1 MFKVSARTILE
12 LGSELISSDIIAFYE
27 LIKNSFDAQTKNG
40 VTINFDITLQRNEFK
55 KIDGLINRKEISLET
70 AIEVIITALDKSS
83 IYYKEYSEFIKTSNT
98 LDNLHENFKIA
109 QNSFNR
115 ITISDTGVGMSPD
128 QLNENFLVIGTSSRK
143 KDVDIAISS
152 KSGTSPYLGEKGIG
166 RLSVMRLGNFM
177 KLTTSTE
184 KSQEESVLEIDWEK
198 FSQLDLMLDQIEIKP
213 TLKSKE
219 QEWHGC
225 IIEISNL
232 TENWTRNRV
241 DELIDLEVAKLT
253 DPFEDVR
260 KRPKIFI
267 HWNSNRIS
275 IPSMNS
281 KLLEHSHAELRGSYS
296 VENGKPYIKCHYI
309 VRDAGVEHPIEEDIY
324 YLTDV
329 DLHGLLLGDKLNISL
344 ESLISIGD
352 FNFECYWFN
361 RQKLKAIDGIGN
373 QKTAR
378 ELQKQWSGIFLFRDG
393 FRVFPYGEDDDDWLS
408 LDRKALAHSGYSLNK
423 AQFIGRVNIS
433 RIGNPQLID
442 QTNRE
447 GLRINDEQ
455 KLFIRILRN
464 TIQERLLQFLKSI
477 KKQYKDKKINIET
490 IETDVNSLK
499 KRADDAVKQLRNH
512 IDPEGK
518 EFFEDLQQTLF
529 QYADFSKNAKLRI
542 ESVKN
547 DSLMM
552 TELAGIG
559 LMSEIIAHE
568 LARTA
573 ENALDTLNDLKNKEV
588 SVDIRKGLEVLRGEM
603 NSLNKRLR
611 VLDPIS
617 IAGRQ
622 RSENLDLIEVIE
634 DILDL
639 HKPQF
644 IRHKI
649 DVQIIEKPSHKIMMP
664 LVKGI
669 LIQIFAN
676 LISNSKYWLKI
687 KKDRI
692 ISFSPK
698 IEISIESSP
707 PTVIYR
713 DNGTGISV
721 ENKDRIFKAFF
732 SLKEES
738 KRRGLG
744 LHIAKENAEYLGG
757 KLYLDNEI
765 NEITSRLHTFILEL
779 PEVSNLEN
787 KK

>member
-55 KIDGLINRKEISLET
+55 KIDGLLNRKEISLES
-70 AIEVIITALDKSS
+70 AIELIVTALDKNS
-83 IYYKEYSEFIKTSNT
+83 IYYKEYFEFIKNSNS
-98 LDNLHENFKIA
+98 LDSLNENFKIA
-109 QNSFNR
+109 QNNFNR

-143 KDVDIAISS
+143 KDIDIAISA

-166 RLSVMRLGNFM
+166 RLSVMRLGNYLR
-177 KLTTSTE
+177 LTTSTE

-198 FSQLDLMLDQIEIKP
+198 FSQLDLMLDQIEIKAI
-213 TLKSKE
+213 SKNKE
-219 QEWHGC
+219 KEWHGC

-232 TENWTRNRV
+232 TENWTRKRV
-241 DELIDLEVAKLT
+241 DELIELEVAKLT

-267 HWNSNRIS
+267 HWNRIRIS
-275 IPSMNS
+275 IPSMNR

-329 DLHGLLLGDKLNISL
+329 DLHGLLVGDKLNISL

-499 KRADDAVKQLRNH
+499 KRADDAVKQLRSH

-529 QYADFSKNAKLRI
+529 QYADFSKNAKLKI
-542 ESVKN
+542 ESVEN

-603 NSLNKRLR
+603 NSLSKRLR

-649 DVQIIEKPSHKIMMP
+649 DVQIIEKPNHKIMMP
-664 LVKGI
+664 IVKGI

-698 IEISIESSP
+698 IEIIIESSP

-765 NEITSRLHTFILEL
+765 NEETSRLHTFILEL
-779 PEVSNLEN
+779 PEAGNLEN

>member
-55 KIDGLINRKEISLET
+55 KIDGLLKRKEISLAS
-70 AIEVIITALDKSS
+70 AIEIITTTLDKSS
-83 IYYKEYSEFIKTSNT
+83 IYYKEYLDFISNSNT
-98 LDNLHENFKIA
+98 LDSLHDNFKIA
-109 QNSFNR
+109 QNNFNR
-115 ITISDTGVGMSPD
+115 ITISDTGVGMSPE

-143 KDVDIAISS
+143 KDIDNAISS
-152 KSGTSPYLGEKGIG
+152 KSGASPYLGEKGIG
-166 RLSVMRLGNFM
+166 RLSVMRLGNYLR
-177 KLTTSTE
+177 LTTSTE
-184 KSQEESVLEIDWEK
+184 KSQEESVLEIDWGK

-213 TLKSKE
+213 TSKNKDK
-219 QEWHGC
+219 EWHGC

-232 TENWTRNRV
+232 TENWTRKRV
-241 DELIDLEVAKLT
+241 DELIELEVAKLT

-267 HWNSNRIS
+267 HWNGNRIS
-275 IPSMNS
+275 IPSMNR

-329 DLHGLLLGDKLNISL
+329 DLHGLLLGDNLNISL

-433 RIGNPQLID
+433 RIGNPELID

-464 TIQERLLQFLKSI
+464 TIQERLLDFLKSI

-499 KRADDAVKQLRNH
+499 KRADDAVKLLRNH
-512 IDPEGK
+512 INPEGE

-529 QYADFSKNAKLRI
+529 QYADFSKNAKLKI
-542 ESVKN
+542 ESVEN

-573 ENALDTLNDLKNKEV
+573 ENALDTLNDLKNKDI

-603 NSLNKRLR
+603 NSLSKRLR

-634 DILDL
+634 DIIDL

-644 IRHKI
+644 VRHKI
-649 DVQIIEKPSHKIMMP
+649 DVQIIEKPSHKVMMP
-664 LVKGI
+664 IVKGI
-669 LIQIFAN
+669 FIQIFAN

-692 ISFSPK
+692 ISFTPK
-698 IEISIESSP
+698 IEIIIESSP

-713 DNGTGISV
+713 DNGTGISI

-765 NEITSRLHTFILEL
+765 NEKTGRLHTFILEL
-779 PEVSNLEN
+779 PEPSNLEN

>member
-55 KIDGLINRKEISLET
+55 KIDGLLKRKEVSLEK
-70 AIEVIITALDKSS
+70 AIELITTALDKSS
-83 IYYKEYSEFIKTSNT
+83 IFYKDYLSCINHSNT
-98 LDNLHENFKIA
+98 LDGLYENLKTA
-109 QNSFNR
+109 QNKFNR
-115 ITISDTGVGMSPD
+115 ITISDTGVGMSPE

-143 KDVDIAISS
+143 KDIDNAISS
-152 KSGTSPYLGEKGIG
+152 KSATSPFLGEKGIG
-166 RLSVMRLGNFM
+166 RLSVMRLGNYLR
-177 KLTTSTE
+177 LTTAT
-184 KSQEESVLEIDWEK
+184 EESQQESTLEIDWEK

-213 TLKSKE
+213 TSKNKDR
-219 QEWHGC
+219 EWHGC
-225 IIEISNL
+225 IIEVSNL
-232 TENWTRNRV
+232 TENWTRQRV
-241 DELIDLEVAKLT
+241 DELIELEVAKLT

-260 KRPKIFI
+260 KRPKIYI
-267 HWNSNRIS
+267 HWNGNRIS
-275 IPSMNS
+275 IPSMNR

-433 RIGNPQLID
+433 RIGNPELID

-464 TIQERLLQFLKSI
+464 TIQERLLAFLKLI

-499 KRADDAVKQLRNH
+499 KRADDAVKLLRNH
-512 IDPEGK
+512 INPEGK

-529 QYADFSKNAKLRI
+529 QYADFSKNAKLKI
-542 ESVKN
+542 ESVES

-573 ENALDTLNDLKNKEV
+573 ENALDTLNELKNKDI

-603 NSLNKRLR
+603 NSLSKRLR

-634 DILDL
+634 DIIDL

-644 IRHKI
+644 VRHKI
-649 DVQIIEKPSHKIMMP
+649 DVQIIEKPSNKLMMP
-664 LVKGI
+664 IVKGI

-692 ISFSPK
+692 ISFTPK
-698 IEISIESSP
+698 IEIIIESSP

-765 NEITSRLHTFILEL
+765 NEETNRLHTFILEL
-779 PEVSNLEN
+779 PEVKNLGN

>member
-40 VTINFDITLQRNEFK
+40 VKIDFDITLQRNEFK
-55 KIDGLINRKEISLET
+55 KIDGLIQKGEISLES
-70 AIEVIITALDKSS
+70 AIELITTSLDKKS
-83 IYYKEYSEFIKTSNT
+83 IYHKEYLDFISNSST
-98 LDNLHENFKIA
+98 LNDLHNNFKLA
-109 QNSFNR
+109 QNKFNK
-115 ITISDTGVGMSPD
+115 ITISDTGVGMSPT

-143 KDVDIAISS
+143 KDIDNAISS
-152 KSGTSPYLGEKGIG
+152 KSKESPFLGEKGIG
-166 RLSVMRLGNFM
+166 RLSVMRLGSYLR
-177 KLTTSTE
+177 LTTSKE
-184 KSQEESVLEIDWEK
+184 NSKEESVLEIDWEK
-198 FSQLDLMLDQIEIKP
+198 FAELDLMLDQIEVKPISKIKE
-213 TLKSKE
+213 KE
-219 QEWHGC
+219 WNGC

-232 TENWTRNRV
+232 TENWTKKRV
-241 DELIDLEVAKLT
+241 DELIELEVAKLT

-260 KRPKIFI
+260 NRPKIFI
-267 HWNSNRIS
+267 YWNGDRIS
-275 IPSMNS
+275 IPSMNR
-281 KLLEHSHAELRGSYS
+281 KLLEHSHAELRGSYN

-344 ESLISIGD
+344 ESLISLGN

-361 RQKLKAIDGIGN
+361 RQKLRAIDGIGN

-408 LDRKALAHSGYSLNK
+408 LDRKALAHSGYTLNK

-433 RIGNPQLID
+433 RIGNPELID

-464 TIQERLLQFLKSI
+464 TIQERLLSFLKSI
-477 KKQYKDKKINIET
+477 KKQYKDKKINVET
-490 IETDVNSLK
+490 IETDVNALK
-499 KRADDAVKQLRNH
+499 KRADDAVKSLRNH
-512 IDPEGK
+512 ISPEGK
-518 EFFEDLQQTLF
+518 EFFEELQQTLF
-529 QYADFSKNAKLRI
+529 QYADFSKNAKLKI
-542 ESVKN
+542 ESVES

-573 ENALDTLNDLKNKEV
+573 ENALDTLNNLKNKNI
-588 SVDIRKGLEVLRGEM
+588 SVDIRKGLEILRGEM

-617 IAGRQ
+617 IAGKQ
-622 RSENLDLIEVIE
+622 RKENLDLIEVIE

-644 IRHKI
+644 TRHKI
-649 DVQIIEKPSHKIMMP
+649 DVAIIEKPNHRIVMP

-692 ISFSPK
+692 ISFTPK
-698 IEISIESSP
+698 IEIIIESSP

-713 DNGTGISV
+713 DNGTGVSL
-721 ENKDRIFKAFF
+721 ENKEKIFKAFF

-765 NEITSRLHTFILEL
+765 NNETNRLHTFILEL
-779 PEVSNLEN
+779 PDTENLEN

>member
-40 VTINFDITLQRNEFK
+40 VKIDFDITLQRNEFK
-55 KIDGLINRKEISLET
+55 KIDGLIQKGEISLES
-70 AIEVIITALDKSS
+70 AIELITTSLDKKS
-83 IYYKEYSEFIKTSNT
+83 IYHKEYLDFISNSST
-98 LDNLHENFKIA
+98 LNDLHNNFKLA
-109 QNSFNR
+109 QNKFNK
-115 ITISDTGVGMSPD
+115 ITISDTGVGMSPT

-143 KDVDIAISS
+143 KDIDNAISS
-152 KSGTSPYLGEKGIG
+152 KSKESPFLGEKGIG
-166 RLSVMRLGNFM
+166 RLSVMRLGSYLR
-177 KLTTSTE
+177 LTTSTE
-184 KSQEESVLEIDWEK
+184 NSKEESVLEIDWEK
-198 FSQLDLMLDQIEIKP
+198 FAELDLMLDQIEVKPISKIKE
-213 TLKSKE
+213 KE
-219 QEWHGC
+219 WNGC

-232 TENWTRNRV
+232 TENWTKKRV
-241 DELIDLEVAKLT
+241 DELIELEVAKLT

-260 KRPKIFI
+260 NRPKIFI
-267 HWNSNRIS
+267 YWNGDRIS
-275 IPSMNS
+275 IPSMNR
-281 KLLEHSHAELRGSYS
+281 KLLEHSHAELRGSYN

-344 ESLISIGD
+344 ESLISLGN

-361 RQKLKAIDGIGN
+361 RQKLRAIDGIGN

-408 LDRKALAHSGYSLNK
+408 LDRKALAHSGYTLNK

-433 RIGNPQLID
+433 RIGNPELID

-464 TIQERLLQFLKSI
+464 TIQERLLSFLKSI
-477 KKQYKDKKINIET
+477 KKQYKDKKINVET
-490 IETDVNSLK
+490 IETDVNALK
-499 KRADDAVKQLRNH
+499 KRADDAVKSLRNH
-512 IDPEGK
+512 ISPEGK
-518 EFFEDLQQTLF
+518 EFFEELQQTLF
-529 QYADFSKNAKLRI
+529 QYADFSKNAKLKI
-542 ESVKN
+542 ESVES

-573 ENALDTLNDLKNKEV
+573 ENALDTLNNLKNKNI
-588 SVDIRKGLEVLRGEM
+588 SVDIRKGLEILRGEM

-617 IAGRQ
+617 IAGKQ
-622 RSENLDLIEVIE
+622 RKENLDLIEVIE

-644 IRHKI
+644 TRHKI
-649 DVQIIEKPSHKIMMP
+649 DVAIIEKPNHRIVMP

-692 ISFSPK
+692 ISFTPK
-698 IEISIESSP
+698 IEIIIESSP

-713 DNGTGISV
+713 DNGTGVSL
-721 ENKDRIFKAFF
+721 ENKEKIFKAFF

-765 NEITSRLHTFILEL
+765 NNETNRLHTFILEL
-779 PEVSNLEN
+779 PDTENLEN

>member
-40 VTINFDITLQRNEFK
+40 VKIDFDITLQRNEFK
-55 KIDGLINRKEISLET
+55 KIDGLIQKGEISLES
-70 AIEVIITALDKSS
+70 AIELITASLDKNS
-83 IYYKEYSEFIKTSNT
+83 IYHKEYLDFISHSST
-98 LDNLHENFKIA
+98 LNDLHNNFKVA
-109 QNSFNR
+109 QNKFNK
-115 ITISDTGVGMSPD
+115 ITISDTGVGMSPK

-143 KDVDIAISS
+143 KDIDNAISS
-152 KSGTSPYLGEKGIG
+152 KSKESPFLGEKGIG
-166 RLSVMRLGNFM
+166 RLSVMRLGNYLR
-177 KLTTSTE
+177 LTTSTE
-184 KSQEESVLEIDWEK
+184 NSKEESVLEIDWEK
-198 FSQLDLMLDQIEIKP
+198 FAELDLMLDQIEVKPISKIKE
-213 TLKSKE
+213 KE
-219 QEWHGC
+219 WNGC

-232 TENWTRNRV
+232 TENWTKKRV
-241 DELIDLEVAKLT
+241 DELIELEVAKLT

-260 KRPKIFI
+260 SRPKIFI
-267 HWNSNRIS
+267 YWNGDRIS
-275 IPSMNS
+275 IPSMNR
-281 KLLEHSHAELRGSYS
+281 KLLEHSHAELRGSYN
-296 VENGKPYIKCHYI
+296 VGNGKPYIKCHYI

-344 ESLISIGD
+344 ESLISLGD

-361 RQKLKAIDGIGN
+361 RQKLRAIDGIGN

-408 LDRKALAHSGYSLNK
+408 LDRKALAHSGYTLNK

-433 RIGNPQLID
+433 RIGNPELID

-464 TIQERLLQFLKSI
+464 TIQERLLSFLKSI
-477 KKQYKDKKINIET
+477 KKQYKDKKINVET
-490 IETDVNSLK
+490 IETDVNALK
-499 KRADDAVKQLRNH
+499 KRADDAVKSLRNH
-512 IDPEGK
+512 ISPEGK

-529 QYADFSKNAKLRI
+529 QYADFSKNAKLKI
-542 ESVKN
+542 ESVES

-573 ENALDTLNDLKNKEV
+573 ENALDTLNNLKNKNI
-588 SVDIRKGLEVLRGEM
+588 SIDIRKGLEILRGEM

-617 IAGRQ
+617 IAGKQ
-622 RSENLDLIEVIE
+622 RKENLDLIEVIE

-639 HKPQF
+639 HKP
-644 IRHKI
+644 
-649 DVQIIEKPSHKIMMP
+649 
-664 LVKGI
+664 
-669 LIQIFAN
+669 
-676 LISNSKYWLKI
+676 
-687 KKDRI
+687 
-692 ISFSPK
+692 
-698 IEISIESSP
+698 
-707 PTVIYR
+707 
-713 DNGTGISV
+713 
-721 ENKDRIFKAFF
+721 
-732 SLKEES
+732 
-738 KRRGLG
+738 
-744 LHIAKENAEYLGG
+744 
-757 KLYLDNEI
+757 
-765 NEITSRLHTFILEL
+765 
-779 PEVSNLEN
+779 
-787 KK
+787 

>member
-40 VTINFDITLQRNEFK
+40 VKIDFDITLQRNEFK
-55 KIDGLINRKEISLET
+55 KIDNLIQKKEITLES
-70 AIEVIITALDKSS
+70 ALELIIISLDKSS
-83 IYYKEYSEFIKTSNT
+83 IYYNKYLDLIKNSNT
-98 LDNLHENFKIA
+98 LNELHNNFKIA
-109 QNSFNR
+109 QNKFNK
-115 ITISDTGVGMSPD
+115 ITISDTGVGMSPK

-143 KDVDIAISS
+143 KDIDSAINS
-152 KSGTSPYLGEKGIG
+152 KSKASPFLGEKGIG
-166 RLSVMRLGNFM
+166 RLSVMRLGNYLR
-177 KLTTSTE
+177 LTTSTD

-198 FSQLDLMLDQIEIKP
+198 FSQLDLMLDQIEVKP
-213 TLKSKE
+213 ISKNKE
-219 QEWHGC
+219 KEWNGC

-232 TENWTRNRV
+232 TENWTKKRV
-241 DELIDLEVAKLT
+241 DELIELEVAKLT

-260 KRPKIFI
+260 NRPKIFI
-267 HWNSNRIS
+267 YWNGDRIS
-275 IPSMNS
+275 IPSMNR

-296 VENGKPYIKCHYI
+296 IENGKPYIKCHYI

-344 ESLISIGD
+344 ESLTSIGD

-408 LDRKALAHSGYSLNK
+408 LDRKALAHSGYTLNK

-433 RIGNPQLID
+433 RIGNPELID

-464 TIQERLLQFLKSI
+464 TIQERLLSFLKSI
-477 KKQYKDKKINIET
+477 KKQYKDKKINVET
-490 IETDVNSLK
+490 IETDVNALK
-499 KRADDAVKQLRNH
+499 KRADDAVKSLRNH
-512 IDPEGK
+512 IVPEGK

-529 QYADFSKNAKLRI
+529 QYADFSKNAKLKI
-542 ESVKN
+542 ESVEN

-573 ENALDTLNDLKNKEV
+573 ENALDTLNDLKNKDI
-588 SVDIRKGLEVLRGEM
+588 SVDIKKGLEILRGEM

-617 IAGRQ
+617 ISGRQ
-622 RSENLDLIEVIE
+622 KFENLDLIEVIE

-644 IRHKI
+644 TRHKI
-649 DVQIIEKPSHKIMMP
+649 DVAIIEKPNHRIMMP

-687 KKDRI
+687 KKDRL
-692 ISFSPK
+692 ISFNPK
-698 IEISIESSP
+698 IEIMIESSP

-713 DNGTGISV
+713 DNGTGVSL
-721 ENKDRIFKAFF
+721 ENKEKIFKAFF

-765 NEITSRLHTFILEL
+765 NNETNRLHTFILEL
-779 PEVSNLEN
+779 PDTANSEN

>member
-27 LIKNSFDAQTKNG
+27 LIKNSFDAKTKNG
-40 VTINFDITLQRNEFK
+40 VRIDFDITLQRNEYKKIENLLKDK
-55 KIDGLINRKEISLET
+55 KIDLEKCINLINNS
-70 AIEVIITALDKSS
+70 LDKSS
-83 IYYKEYSEFIKTSNT
+83 VYYNDYYHLINESNSYDE
-98 LDNLHENFKIA
+98 LYKNMQLA
-109 QNSFNR
+109 QKVFNK
-115 ITISDTGVGMSPD
+115 ITISDSGSGMTPE
-128 QLNENFLVIGTSSRK
+128 QLSNNFLVIGTSSRK
-143 KDVDIAISS
+143 KDIDSAIYTKS
-152 KSGTSPYLGEKGIG
+152 KAPPYLGEKGIG
-166 RLSVMRLGNFM
+166 RLSVMRLGSYLR
-177 KLTTSTE
+177 LTTSTE
-184 KSQEESVLEIDWEK
+184 SSPIESILEIDWEK
-198 FSQLDLMLDQIEIKP
+198 FAQLDIMLDQIEIKP
-213 TLKSKE
+213 SQKNKNK
-219 QEWHGC
+219 EWHGC
-225 IIEISNL
+225 IIEVSNL
-232 TENWTRNRV
+232 TENWTQHRIKDLV
-241 DELIDLEVAKLT
+241 ELEVAKLT
-253 DPFEDVR
+253 DPFEDVK

-267 HWNSNRIS
+267 YWNSNRIS
-275 IPSMNS
+275 IPSMNK
-281 KLLEHSHAELRGSYS
+281 KLLDHSHAELRGHY
-296 VENGKPYIKCHYI
+296 VIENEKPYLRCHYI
-309 VRDAGVEHPIEEDIY
+309 VRDAGVEHPIEEETY
-324 YLTDV
+324 ELTDV

-344 ESLISIGD
+344 ESLISIGN
-352 FNFECYWFN
+352 FSFECYWFN

-378 ELQKQWSGIFLFRDG
+378 ELQKQWSGISLYRDG

-408 LDRKALAHSGYSLNK
+408 LDRKALAHSGYTLNK

-433 RIGNPQLID
+433 RIQNPELID

-455 KLFIRILRN
+455 KIFIRILKN
-464 TIQERLLQFLKSI
+464 AIQERLLGFLKSI
-477 KKQYKDKKINIET
+477 KKQYKDKKINIDI

-499 KRADDAVKQLRNH
+499 KRADDAIKILRNH
-512 IDPEGK
+512 ITPEGK
-518 EFFEDLQQTLF
+518 EFIEDLQQTLF
-529 QYADFSKNAKLRI
+529 QYADFSKNAKLKI
-542 ESVKN
+542 ESVEN

-573 ENALDTLNDLKNKEV
+573 ENALDTLNDLKNKEI
-588 SVDIRKGLEVLRGEM
+588 SNDIRKGLEVLRGEM

-617 IAGRQ
+617 ISGRQ
-622 RSENLDLIEVIE
+622 RSERLDLVEVIE

-639 HKPQF
+639 HRPQF
-644 IRHKI
+644 IRHNI
-649 DVQIIEKPSHKIMMP
+649 DVKIIEKPKERIVLSI
-664 LVKGI
+664 VKGM

-676 LISNSKYWLKI
+676 LISNSKYWLEI

-698 IEISIESSP
+698 IEIIIESSP

-713 DNGTGISV
+713 DNGTGVSL
-721 ENKDRIFKAFF
+721 ENKDKIFKAFF

-757 KLYLDNEI
+757 SLYLDNEI
-765 NEITSRLHTFILEL
+765 NNETKRLHTFILEL
-779 PEVSNLEN
+779 PGEKDME
-787 KK
+787 KQK

>member
-40 VTINFDITLQRNEFK
+40 VKIEFDITLQRNEFK
-55 KIDGLINRKEISLET
+55 KIDGIIQKENITLEA
-70 AIEVIITALDKSS
+70 AIESITTSLDKTS
-83 IYYKEYSEFIKTSNT
+83 IYHKEYLDFINHSST
-98 LDNLHENFKIA
+98 LNELHDNFSTA
-109 QNSFNR
+109 QNKFNK
-115 ITISDTGVGMSPD
+115 ITISDTGVGMSPK
-128 QLNENFLVIGTSSRK
+128 QLNDNFLVIGTSSRK
-143 KDVDIAISS
+143 KDIDSAISS
-152 KSGTSPYLGEKGIG
+152 KSKTSPFLGEKGIG
-166 RLSVMRLGNFM
+166 RLSVMRLGNYLR
-177 KLTTSTE
+177 LTTSTE
-184 KSQEESVLEIDWEK
+184 KSQNESVLEIDWEK
-198 FSQLDLMLDQIEIKP
+198 FAELDLMLDQIEVKAI
-213 TLKSKE
+213 SRNKE
-219 QEWHGC
+219 KEWNGC

-232 TENWTRNRV
+232 TENWTKQRV
-241 DELIDLEVAKLT
+241 DELIELEVAKLT

-260 KRPKIFI
+260 NRPKIFI
-267 HWNSNRIS
+267 YWNGNRIS
-275 IPSMNS
+275 IPSMNR
-281 KLLEHSHAELRGSYS
+281 KLLEHSHAELRGSYN

-344 ESLISIGD
+344 ESLISLGSFD
-352 FNFECYWFN
+352 FECYWFN

-408 LDRKALAHSGYSLNK
+408 LDRKALAHSGYTLNK

-433 RIGNPQLID
+433 RINNPELID

-464 TIQERLLQFLKSI
+464 TIQERLLSFLKSI
-477 KKQYKDKKINIET
+477 KKQYKDKKINVET
-490 IETDVNSLK
+490 IETDVNALK
-499 KRADDAVKQLRNH
+499 KRADDAVKSLRNH

-529 QYADFSKNAKLRI
+529 QYADFSKNAKLKI
-542 ESVKN
+542 ESVES

-573 ENALDTLNDLKNKEV
+573 ENALDTLNNLKNKDI
-588 SVDIRKGLEVLRGEM
+588 SADIRKGLEILRGEM

-622 RSENLDLIEVIE
+622 KKENLDLIEVIE

-649 DVQIIEKPSHKIMMP
+649 DVAIIEKPKHKIVMP

-687 KKDRI
+687 KKDRL
-692 ISFSPK
+692 ISFTPK
-698 IEISIESSP
+698 IEIIIESSP
-707 PTVIYR
+707 PTIIYR
-713 DNGTGISV
+713 DNGTGVSL
-721 ENKDRIFKAFF
+721 ENKEKIFKAFF

-757 KLYLDNEI
+757 KLYLDNEV
-765 NEITSRLHTFILEL
+765 NDETNRLHTFILEL
-779 PEVSNLEN
+779 PDTEILGNE
-787 KK
+787 K

>member
-40 VTINFDITLQRNEFK
+40 VKIEFDITLQRNEFK
-55 KIDGLINRKEISLET
+55 KIDGIIQKEKITLEAAIKLITTS
-70 AIEVIITALDKSS
+70 LDKNS
-83 IYYKEYSEFIKTSNT
+83 IYHKEYLDFINHSSTLSE
-98 LDNLHENFKIA
+98 LHDNFKTA
-109 QNSFNR
+109 QNKFNK
-115 ITISDTGVGMSPD
+115 ITISDTGVGMSPK
-128 QLNENFLVIGTSSRK
+128 QLNDNFLVIGTSSRK
-143 KDVDIAISS
+143 KDIDSAISS
-152 KSGTSPYLGEKGIG
+152 KSKTSPFLGEKGIG
-166 RLSVMRLGNFM
+166 RLSVMRLGSYLR
-177 KLTTSTE
+177 LTTSTE
-184 KSQEESVLEIDWEK
+184 KSQNESVLEIDWEK
-198 FSQLDLMLDQIEIKP
+198 FAELDLMLDQIEVKAI
-213 TLKSKE
+213 SRNKE
-219 QEWHGC
+219 KEWNGC

-232 TENWTRNRV
+232 TENWTKQRV
-241 DELIDLEVAKLT
+241 DELIELEVAKLT

-260 KRPKIFI
+260 NRPKIFI
-267 HWNSNRIS
+267 YWNGNRIS
-275 IPSMNS
+275 IPSMNR
-281 KLLEHSHAELRGSYS
+281 KLLEHSHAELRGSYN
-296 VENGKPYIKCHYI
+296 VENGKPYIRCHYI

-344 ESLISIGD
+344 ESLINLGSFD
-352 FNFECYWFN
+352 FECYWFN

-408 LDRKALAHSGYSLNK
+408 LDRKALAHSGYTLNK

-433 RIGNPQLID
+433 RINNPELID

-464 TIQERLLQFLKSI
+464 TIQERLLSFLKSI
-477 KKQYKDKKINIET
+477 KKQYKDKKINVET
-490 IETDVNSLK
+490 IETDVNALK
-499 KRADDAVKQLRNH
+499 KRADDAVKSLRNH
-512 IDPEGK
+512 IAPEGK

-529 QYADFSKNAKLRI
+529 QYADFSKNAKLKI
-542 ESVKN
+542 ESVES

-573 ENALDTLNDLKNKEV
+573 ENALDTLNNLKNKDI
-588 SVDIRKGLEVLRGEM
+588 SADIRKGLEILRGEM

-622 RSENLDLIEVIE
+622 KKENLDLIEVIE

-649 DVQIIEKPSHKIMMP
+649 DVAIIEKPKHKIVMP

-692 ISFSPK
+692 ISFTPK
-698 IEISIESSP
+698 IEIIIESSP
-707 PTVIYR
+707 PTIIYR
-713 DNGTGISV
+713 DNGTGVSL
-721 ENKDRIFKAFF
+721 ENKEKIFKAFF

-757 KLYLDNEI
+757 KLYLDNEV
-765 NEITSRLHTFILEL
+765 NDETNRLHTFILEL
-779 PEVSNLEN
+779 PDTEILGNE
-787 KK
+787 K

>member
-40 VTINFDITLQRNEFK
+40 VKIDFDITLQRNEFK
-55 KIDGLINRKEISLET
+55 KIDGLIQKGEISLES
-70 AIEVIITALDKSS
+70 AIELISTSLDKNS
-83 IYYKEYSEFIKTSNT
+83 IFHNEYLEYINHSIT
-98 LDNLHENFKIA
+98 LNDLHKNFKSA
-109 QNSFNR
+109 QKKFNK
-115 ITISDTGVGMSPD
+115 ITISDTGVGMTPK

-143 KDVDIAISS
+143 KDIDSAISS
-152 KSGTSPYLGEKGIG
+152 KSKESPFLGEKGIG
-166 RLSVMRLGNFM
+166 RLSVMRLGNHL

-184 KSQEESVLEIDWEK
+184 NSKEEAILEIDWEK
-198 FSQLDLMLDQIEIKP
+198 FAELDLMLDQIEVKPISKIKE
-213 TLKSKE
+213 KE
-219 QEWHGC
+219 WNGC
-225 IIEISNL
+225 VIEISNL
-232 TENWTRNRV
+232 TENWTKNRV
-241 DELIDLEVAKLT
+241 NELSELEVAKLT

-260 KRPKIFI
+260 NRPKIFI
-267 HWNSNRIS
+267 YWNGNRIS
-275 IPSMNS
+275 VPSMNR
-281 KLLEHSHAELRGSYS
+281 KLLEHSHAELRGSYN
-296 VENGKPYIKCHYI
+296 VGNGKPYIKCRYI

-329 DLHGLLLGDKLNISL
+329 DLHGLLLGDKLNISMD
-344 ESLISIGD
+344 SLVSLGD

-378 ELQKQWSGIFLFRDG
+378 ELQKQWSGILLFRDG

-408 LDRKALAHSGYSLNK
+408 LDRKALAHSGYTLNK

-433 RIGNPQLID
+433 RIGNPELID

-464 TIQERLLQFLKSI
+464 TIQERLLSFLRSI
-477 KKQYKDKKINIET
+477 KKQYKDKKINAKT
-490 IETDVNSLK
+490 IETDVNALK
-499 KRADDAVKQLRNH
+499 KRADDAVKSLRNH
-512 IDPEGK
+512 ISPEGK

-529 QYADFSKNAKLRI
+529 QYADFSKNAKLKI
-542 ESVKN
+542 ESAES

-573 ENALDTLNDLKNKEV
+573 ENALDTLNNLKHKDL
-588 SVDIRKGLEVLRGEM
+588 SVDIRKGLEILRGEM

-617 IAGRQ
+617 IAGKQ
-622 RSENLDLIEVIE
+622 RKENLDLIEVIE

-649 DVQIIEKPSHKIMMP
+649 DVAIIEKPNHRIVMP

-692 ISFSPK
+692 ISFTPK
-698 IEISIESSP
+698 IEIIIESSP

-713 DNGTGISV
+713 DNGTGVSI
-721 ENKDRIFKAFF
+721 ENKEKIFKAFF

-765 NEITSRLHTFILEL
+765 NNETNRLHTFILEL
-779 PEVSNLEN
+779 PDTENLEN